1 MKKVLGSI
9 LQWAIS
15 IGLMV
20 GALYFA
26 FKDIAFNDIT
36 NVLINEVNYLYPFLS
51 IPVILLS
58 HYVRAIRWKT
68 FLDPV
73 KKVDSTWNLFSAV
86 MILYAVNTIIPRGGE
101 FLRPY
106 VISKREK
113 ISYSS
118 TFATIVLERV
128 IDVISL
134 MVVFGIIFV
143 LLSEEILK
151 ILPAQVNQNS
161 IIILSTMIIV
171 VALLNLY
178 PPFVDFML
186 RYTVK
191 FFSES
196 LYEKLK
202 DLFDKFKKG
211 LYILKS
217 PSKYFRIAVESLLIW
232 VLYALPL
239 FITFYAF
246 DFQSELNLGFQDS
259 LMLVVVAGIAV
270 TIAPSP
276 GGAGVYHLFMQQSM
290 VNLYNVDAST
300 ALAFATVV
308 HGFSVISQTVVGFM
322 FFKREGLKSMIPKK
336 EVQEEII

>member
-1 MKKVLGSI
+1 MKKIIGSI

-20 GALYFA
+20 GALYLA
-26 FKDIAFNDIT
+26 FRGIDFNEIK
-36 NVLINEVNYLYPFLS
+36 NILVNEVNYLYPFLS
-51 IPVILLS
+51 IPIILLS
-58 HYVRAIRWKT
+58 HYVRAYRWKT
-68 FLDPV
+68 FLEPV
-73 KKVDSTWNLFSAV
+73 KKVDSTWNLYSAV

-134 MVVFGIIFV
+134 LVVFGVIFA

-151 ILPAQVNQNS
+151 ILPDQVNQNS
-161 IIILSTMIIV
+161 IIILALMIVV

-186 RYTVK
+186 KNTVK
-191 FFSES
+191 LFSES
-196 LYEKLK
+196 LYEKFK
-202 DLFDKFKKG
+202 GLFEKFKKG

-217 PSKYFRIAVESLLIW
+217 PSKYFRIAVESFLIW
-232 VLYALPL
+232 ILYALPL

-290 VNLYNVDAST
+290 VNLYDVDAGT
-300 ALAFATVV
+300 A
-308 HGFSVISQTVVGFM
+308 SSICNRSSR
-322 FFKREGLKSMIPKK
+322 FFCYLTNCCWIY
-336 EVQEEII
+336 VL